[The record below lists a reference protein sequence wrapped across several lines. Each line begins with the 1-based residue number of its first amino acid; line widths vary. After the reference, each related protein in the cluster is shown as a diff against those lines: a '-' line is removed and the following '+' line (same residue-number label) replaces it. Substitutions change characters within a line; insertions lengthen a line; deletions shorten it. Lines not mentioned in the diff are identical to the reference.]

1 MNKTI
6 IININGIVFH
16 IEEDA
21 YEVLKNYMTDVK
33 RHFMNSDDSLEITT
47 DIENRIAEMFNELLA
62 NEHKQV
68 IVEQDVKSVIEQM
81 GTVEDFEHA
90 EEDTKSS
97 FSNTYYNSSESRRLF
112 RDPDDHL
119 VGGVC
124 AGIANYFD
132 VQTVWIRLAFALSL
146 FFAGS
151 GLILYIILWIV
162 IPKAVTRADRM
173 TMKGEKLNLQGFK
186 KNFEEEMGSMRD
198 NLSNFKHEAKPF
210 VYKTRDFIGDF
221 FYHLGTFLGG
231 AGKVI
236 LKLIGLFI
244 LLCCFSALIFFI
256 VAFVALLGFGNF
268 APFHDLPYNLL
279 RHHHAEY
286 VYTAAFVV
294 VVIPIVSI
302 ILLTLKGIFNTG
314 SVSRSAGTTIL
325 VIWLFAIAVFVYDV
339 TKIASDFSS
348 SASYSETINLKPGK
362 NNTYYLKLNDLK
374 YFTAEDSARL
384 NIKNLAPN
392 MKITDDEDND
402 FDHYHHRIGLSIERS
417 DIDQPVLIE
426 SYHARGRNYDNALA
440 NSRNIKYMFTQQ
452 DSVLRFDERF
462 YPKNDELWHD
472 EDVFLTLKLPLHA
485 KIIIDRNMDRISNI
499 NVYECNDINKR
510 DGNKLNEAT
519 FMMTDNGL
527 QCKVDTLVTDTV
539 LTKHLSSDSIKKLKK

>member
-62 NEHKQV
+62 NENKQV

-81 GTVEDFEHA
+81 GTVADFEKL
-90 EEDTKSS
+90 EQDTEPS
-97 FSNTYYNSSESRRLF
+97 FSDTYYNSSTARRLF

-119 VGGVC
+119 IAGVC
-124 AGIANYFD
+124 SGIANYFD
-132 VQTVWIRLAFALSL
+132 IDVVWIRLAFALIVL
-146 FFAGS
+146 AG
-151 GLILYIILWIV
+151 GTGIILYIILWIV

-173 TMKGEKLNLQGFK
+173 VMKGEKLNLQGFK

-198 NLSNFKHEAKPF
+198 NFSNFKHEARPF

-221 FYHLGTFLGG
+221 FYHLGTFFSG
-231 AGKVI
+231 AGKVL

-244 LLCCFSALIFFI
+244 LLCCFSALVFFI
-256 VAFVALLGFGNF
+256 VAFVALLGFGEF
-268 APFHDLPYNLL
+268 APFHDMPYGLL

-286 VYTAAFVV
+286 IYTAGFI
-294 VVIPIVSI
+294 VITVPLVSI

-314 SVSRSAGTTIL
+314 SISRSAGTTIL

-339 TKIASDFSS
+339 TRIAADFNS
-348 SASYSETINLKPGK
+348 SASYSETINLKTGK
-362 NNTYYLKLNDLK
+362 NNTYYIKLNDLK

-402 FDHYHHRIGLSIERS
+402 FNHYHERVRLSIEKS
-417 DIDQPVLIE
+417 DVDQPVLIE
-426 SYHARGRNYDNALA
+426 SYHARGRSYDDALA
-440 NSRNIKYMFTQQ
+440 NSRNIKYIFTQQ
-452 DSVLRFDERF
+452 DSLIKFDERF
-462 YPKNDELWHD
+462 YPKDNELWHD
-472 EDVFLTLKLPLHA
+472 EDVYLTLKLPMNA
-485 KIIIDRNMDRISNI
+485 KIIIDREIDRIADVS
-499 NVYECNDINKR
+499 VYNCNELNKR
-510 DGNKLNEAT
+510 DGGKLSEAV
-519 FMMTDNGL
+519 FVMTDNGL
-527 QCKVDTLVTDTV
+527 QCKVDTMVIDTV
-539 LTKHLSSDSIKKLKK
+539 LNKHLLSDSTKKLKK